1 MFLTE
6 FDEEAYKKAMKSEGY
21 EEGHE
26 DGQEEYNCLVKALM
40 ENNRMDDLKHA
51 IDDKAFR
58 QQLFHEFGIGK

>member
-1 MFLTE
+1 
-6 FDEEAYKKAMKSEGY
+6 MKSEGY

-58 QQLFHEFGIGK
+58 QQLFHEFHIGK

>member
-6 FDEEAYKKAMKSEGY
+6 FDEEAYKKAMKNEGY
-21 EEGHE
+21 EE
-26 DGQEEYNCLVKALM
+26 GQEEYNCLVKALM

-51 IDDKAFR
+51 VDDKAFR